1 MFSGRSS
8 VGTQSPTPESPK
20 TPQLALALNNPS
32 STSLA
37 IPHTSSSTTTPSL
50 HAVSP
55 LSQSATD
62 TGIPT
67 TPQPATPGP
76 VRLQQAYHDISVL
89 SVQTRHQTPRRFV
102 DPAEQ
107 QLAEL
112 ANDARRRRH
121 KTQGVE
127 RRRSPRAKKPK
138 LRAKILTCFVSGVVS
153 GQVKSTIYIH
163 YLSRLGPACH
173 PSPLSRLSP
182 VATRS
187 DSGIPRPADSDS
199 PGRSCG
205 VLPLSNPSRPRAAQS
220 AEATGYWVAAAT
232 NGQCRR
238 LRQSIYAYSCCSC
251 AR

>member
-1 MFSGRSS
+1 MPRTRQTIPRRSTAHLSTTRPPPSTAGRVRTGVQQMFSGRSS

-20 TPQLALALNNPS
+20 TPRLALALNNPS
-32 STSLA
+32 ST
-37 IPHTSSSTTTPSL
+37 TTPSS

-62 TGIPT
+62 TGIPA
-67 TPQPATPGP
+67 TPQPAAPGP
-76 VRLQQAYHDISVL
+76 VRHQQTYHDISVL

-102 DPAEQ
+102 DPGEH

-112 ANDARRRRH
+112 ANEARRRRH
-121 KTQGVE
+121 KTQGGE

-163 YLSRLGPACH
+163 YLSRLGPTCH
-173 PSPLSRLSP
+173 SSPLSRLSP
-182 VATRS
+182 VAARC
-187 DSGIPRPADSDS
+187 DSGIPRPANSDS

-220 AEATGYWVAAAT
+220 AEATG
-232 NGQCRR
+232 
-238 LRQSIYAYSCCSC
+238 S
-251 AR
+251 